1 MIATI
6 QLVIDMRKDRK
17 YYKRIADKVLE
28 LKLRAFGATNIV
40 GLNGAERPKQHYK
53 KLKVQ

>member
-1 MIATI
+1 MNATI
-6 QLVIDMRKDRK
+6 QLVIDMQNDRK